1 MTQSN
6 FNLET
11 NQYLSNCDAKDVIS
25 LGSQKLF
32 YIHKLCDL
40 FSSLFDQNV
49 VRTILNSIN
58 QKIGNLSNKQL
69 WLEDGEKCEIL
80 KAGSS
85 GWQTG
90 RIKLKINLILEFIP
104 DEPEAEKS
112 PLDDVRQEINLNTTV
127 N

>member
-1 MTQSN
+1 MTKYN

-11 NQYLSNCDAKDVIS
+11 NQYLSNCDSKDVIA
-25 LGSQKLF
+25 LGSKVLF

-40 FSSLFDQNV
+40 VLSSLDINV
-49 VRTILNSIN
+49 TNNLVYSIN
-58 QKIGNLSNKQL
+58 QKLQNQCNAKL

-85 GWQTG
+85 GWQKG
-90 RIKLKINLILEFIP
+90 RIKLKINLTLEFIP
-104 DEPEAEKS
+104 DEPQEEKS

>member
-58 QKIGNLSNKQL
+58 QKIGNLSNKPL

-85 GWQTG
+85 GWQKG
-90 RIKLKINLILEFIP
+90 KIKLKINLTLEFIP
-104 DEPEAEKS
+104 DEPEIEKS